1 MERLAWGTPV
11 GRGLLVAA
19 SLSATLW
26 AYACGDGATE
36 PPAPPPDPPR
46 PTTVAVT
53 PATAQLG
60 ALGATVQL
68 SAEVRDQNGQA
79 MAGVPVSWSSADTTV
94 AAVDSAGSVTAAGS
108 GTTTIVAAAGEAT
121 GEAVVT
127 VMQAA
132 GSVVVSP
139 PADTVAPGDTLRL
152 AAEAFDENGHRV
164 EGAEFIWSSS
174 NASVATVDATGLV
187 TGVAEGTAMITAT
200 TGDASGTSAITVEN
214 PDRGA
219 LVALYEATDG
229 PNWAHSHNWL
239 TDAPLSKWHGVLSTD
254 VSGRVVSLFLNANGL
269 VGSIPPELG
278 GLTKLRELELGSN
291 ALTGGI
297 PHELGNLTN
306 LASLRLSGN
315 ALTGP
320 IPPELGNLTN
330 LETLSLAGNWL
341 SGPIPPELGNLSNLL
356 SLELGENALSGP
368 IPPELANLANLTG
381 LRAYRNNLSGPIPR
395 ELADLTNL
403 RHLGLSR
410 NALTGPIPPELGQLA
425 QLEVLW
431 LSENNLTG
439 PIPPELGNLNNLT
452 HLYAYKSNL
461 TGPIPPELGNLDKLK
476 HLELPNNDLTGPIPA
491 ELGNLG
497 ALEVLTLGFNRL
509 SGPIP
514 SELGNLAELQSISL
528 RNNLLTGALPRSFL
542 GLKGLLKMNCRGV
555 ESGVCMPATDEFKA
569 WVREVEARGDLPIAV
584 DMPFCDEI
592 DAEVLERLFDAADGD
607 SWARSDGWLEDE
619 NLDRWHG
626 VRTDSIGRV
635 SGIDLSGNRLSGH
648 LPDALGHLT
657 AMAEL
662 RIADNDLAGRMPL
675 SLTEVPLEEFDYGGT
690 SLCAPDHA
698 GFRDWLNG
706 IPRRGGTA
714 VPCPPLTDREI
725 LERFHASTA
734 RGSGT
739 IPGWL
744 SSAPLAG
751 WQGVE
756 TDAAGHVVAL
766 RLPGRELHGALPREL
781 GQLSDLRTLDL
792 GNNSFSGPI
801 PPELG
806 DLHRLEQL
814 RLAGNR
820 ISGEIPRELGRLSEL
835 RTLDLWN
842 NSLSGRIPSELG
854 DLHRLEQLHLDW
866 NQISGE
872 IPRELGQLSELRL
885 LILSNNFLSGPIPP
899 ELGDLRRLAAL
910 KARRNRLSGS
920 IPSAL
925 GRLAEAEF
933 VDLSDN
939 QFDGGIPPQ
948 LGALSRLLELNLSDN
963 RLNGPIPAELGTLAN
978 LREIHLYGNDLTSS
992 IPAEL
997 GGLANLAALNLGA
1010 NRLTGPIP
1018 VALGGIAN
1026 LAKLNLGDNEL
1037 SGPLPA
1043 ELAGAANLEEL
1054 DLRSN
1059 ALAGSVPREFGN
1071 LVLLRSLILADNA
1084 GLAGPLPPGIT
1095 ALGRLERF
1103 MAGGTG
1109 LCRPADSRF
1118 AEWFRA
1124 IADRRLVSCERGAA
1138 VYLTQAVQSWDDP
1151 VPLIAG
1157 RPALLRV
1164 FVTAQNGG
1172 TAMMPVVRATFFV
1185 DGAERHTVR
1194 IASNGRSIPAAVEDA
1209 ERNLAVSANAR
1220 IPAAVVVPGLEV
1232 VIEVDPEGTLDAA
1245 LGVAKR
1251 IPESGR
1257 MAVDVRPVPPFH
1269 LTLVP
1274 LLLPTDPDSSVVET
1288 VSAMAAD
1295 PVGHELLGGVRAVLP
1310 VTGIDVAAREP
1321 VISSSVETGTL
1332 LREVDA
1338 MRLIEGGSGHWM
1350 GITHHGVQL
1359 GRARGPGWVSVSSAD
1374 ARIIP
1379 HELGHNLGLLHA
1391 PCGNPA
1397 GLDPW
1402 FPHASGSI
1410 GAWGYDFDRD
1420 ALVAPGSPDVMSYC
1434 RHPGYWISDYFFNK
1448 ALRHRLANA
1457 DAERVAARR
1466 RTPTLLVW
1474 GGRDEKGIPYLD
1486 PAFVVDAVPSPPGA
1500 GGSYTIQGS
1509 TTDGNA
1515 LFSFTFDMPANADAE
1530 GEEAGFVFTLPLR
1543 AAWADSL
1550 ASISL
1555 SGPGGSD
1562 ILDASTDRPMAILR
1576 DPRTGRVREFLR
1588 GPPPPTQI
1596 AADAARQGA
1605 GQGMAVLF
1613 SRGIPSADA
1622 WQR

>member
-1 MERLAWGTPV
+1 MTRHRILTF
-11 GRGLLVAA
+11 AA
-19 SLSATLW
+19 AVLSATLW
-26 AYACGDGATE
+26 AYACGDGTTE
-36 PPAPPPDPPR
+36 PPTPTPDPPR

-68 SAEVRDQNGQA
+68 TAEVRDQNGQP
-79 MAGVPVSWSSADTTV
+79 MAG
-94 AAVDSAGSVTAAGS
+94 AAVTWASDATAVATVSGSGLVTAAG
-108 GTTTIVAAAGEAT
+108 
-121 GEAVVT
+121 
-127 VMQAA
+127 
-132 GSVVVSP
+132 
-139 PADTVAPGDTLRL
+139 
-152 AAEAFDENGHRV
+152 N
-164 EGAEFIWSSS
+164 
-174 NASVATVDATGLV
+174 
-187 TGVAEGTAMITAT
+187 GTATITAT
-200 TGDASGTSAITVEN
+200 AGSASGTATVTVAEN
-214 PDRGA
+214 PDRAA
-219 LVALYEATDG
+219 LVALYNATEG
-229 PNWAHSHNWL
+229 PNWVNNENWL
-239 TDAPLSKWHGVLSTD
+239 TDAPLGDWYGVETD
-254 VSGRVVSLFLNANGL
+254 GSGRVLRLFLQFNGL

-278 GLTKLRELELGSN
+278 GLTKLRQLYLASN

-306 LASLRLSGN
+306 LTSLSLFGN

-341 SGPIPPELGNLSNLL
+341 TGPIPPELGNLSNLL
-356 SLELGENALSGP
+356 SLELGENALTGP
-368 IPPELANLANLTG
+368 IPPELANLANLTS
-381 LRAYRNNLSGPIPR
+381 LSAYRNNLSGPIPR

-403 RHLGLSR
+403 RHLGLSQ
-410 NALTGPIPPELGQLA
+410 NALTGRIPPELGQLA

-476 HLELPNNDLTGPIPA
+476 HLELPINDLTGPIPA
-491 ELGNLG
+491 ELGDLG
-497 ALEVLTLGFNRL
+497 ALEGLLLAGNRL

-514 SELGNLAELQSISL
+514 SELGNLAELQFITL
-528 RNNLLTGALPRSFL
+528 GNNLLTGALPLSFL
-542 GLKGLLKMNCRGV
+542 GLKGLLNFNCRGV
-555 ESGVCMPATDEFKA
+555 ESGVCMPATDEFRA

-584 DMPFCDEI
+584 DLPFCDEI
-592 DAEVLERLFDAADGD
+592 DAEVLERLFDAADGG

-635 SGIDLSGNRLSGH
+635 SSIDLSGNRLSGH

-657 AMAEL
+657 AMTEL
-662 RIADNDLAGRMPL
+662 RIADNELAGRMPL

-734 RGSGT
+734 RGSGA

-744 SSAPLAG
+744 SSAPLAE

-792 GNNSFSGPI
+792 WNNSFSGPI

-814 RLAGNR
+814 HLAGNR

-842 NSLSGRIPSELG
+842 NSLSGRIPPELG
-854 DLHRLEQLHLDW
+854 DLHRLEKLHLAG
-866 NQISGE
+866 NRISGE

-899 ELGDLRRLAAL
+899 ELGDLRRLARL
-910 KARRNRLSGS
+910 RARRNRLSGS

-939 QFDGGIPPQ
+939 QFDGSIPPQ

-978 LREIHLYGNDLTSS
+978 LREIHLYGNDLT

-1018 VALGGIAN
+1018 VELGGIAN

-1118 AEWFRA
+1118 DEWFRA

-1274 LLLPTDPDSSVVET
+1274 LLLQTDPDSSVVET

-1295 PVGHELLGGVRAVLP
+1295 PVGHELLRGVRAVLP
-1310 VTGIDVAAREP
+1310 VTGVDVAAREP

-1359 GRARGPGWVSVSSAD
+1359 GQARGPGWVSVSSAD

-1391 PCGNPA
+1391 PCGNPE

-1457 DAERVAARR
+1457 DAERAAALQRKR
-1466 RTPTLLVW
+1466 TLLVW
-1474 GGRDEKGIPYLD
+1474 GGRDEKGVPYLD
-1486 PAFVVDAVPSPPGA
+1486 PAFVVDAVPSPPGT

-1576 DPRTGRVREFLR
+1576 DPQTGRVREFLR
-1588 GPPPPTQI
+1588 DPPPPTQ
-1596 AADAARQGA
+1596 AAAAAARQGA
-1605 GQGMAVLF
+1605 GQGMEVLF